1 MKFTRKIVIL
11 IVHIKET
18 GQNLNCITLR
28 QGLSSFLLSF
38 DDEIQK
44 YARTIYVE
52 FCLPLQHSRG
62 ATGRILFFSRIVIFH
77 IFVNKF
83 SKFQKL

>member
-1 MKFTRKIVIL
+1 M
-11 IVHIKET
+11 KET
-18 GQNLNCITLR
+18 GQNINCITLI
-28 QGLSSFLLSF
+28 QSLSSFLLSF

-62 ATGRILFFSRIVIFH
+62 TTRRILFFLRIVVFH
-77 IFVNKF
+77 IYVNKF

>member
-1 MKFTRKIVIL
+1 M
-11 IVHIKET
+11 KET

-28 QGLSSFLLSF
+28 QSQSSFLLSF

-52 FCLPLQHSRG
+52 FCLPLQPSRG
-62 ATGRILFFSRIVIFH
+62 GTGMIFFSH
-77 IFVNKF
+77 E
-83 SKFQKL
+83 L